1 MPKDATKNVDRYKV
15 RGGQIN
21 EFDFHR
27 NQEQFAEQKDK
38 SPLATKS
45 TKGTKKAARGSTKS
59 ATAKKRT
66 AGKAA
71 KKQAGRKATKK

>member
-27 NQEQFAEQKDK
+27 NQEQFAEQKEK
-38 SPLATKS
+38 PAATKS
-45 TKGTKKAARGSTKS
+45 PKGTNKKGPN
-59 ATAKKRT
+59 
-66 AGKAA
+66 KAA
-71 KKQAGRKATKK
+71 KKAGRKATKK